1 MPRIL
6 DANGAPIDPAVF
18 REPQSTRPELAHL
31 VGEFARHPARGLTPA
46 KLQRIMGDAE
56 MGSLIEQ
63 MELFEDM
70 EERDAHLYAEMMK
83 RRGALL
89 TVDWSIVEPPA
100 ATAREKKAT
109 EFLRELYQGIS
120 DLEDTLLDMMDA
132 VGKGFACLE
141 LEWALVDG
149 WQLPRRI
156 TLQPPSWFMLDRET
170 RRELRLRGR
179 GIDGEKL
186 WPFGWIVHVHKAKS
200 GYLSRAGLHRVLAWP
215 YLFKNYGVRDLAEF
229 LEIYGLPMRVG
240 KYPTGASEQEKAA
253 LLAAVVN
260 LGHNAGGIMPQG
272 MAMEFQK
279 AADGTEGPFL
289 AMVRWAEASISKAI
303 LGQTLTADAGDK
315 GSHALGTVHNEVR
328 LDIRK
333 ADAKQVAATLT
344 RDLNYPLLAINFGT
358 DIAPHRCPRFEFDVF
373 EPEDVAAY
381 ATHYPKLAAAG
392 VKIPVSYITKKLRIP
407 EPVDGEET
415 LKGPTPPAI
424 PGAPGAAAARRPPAT
439 APDDAADEEQDRI
452 DARVR
457 HSLATQ
463 AEPVRDAL
471 DDLVDDALGDWQP
484 AIEQMLEP
492 IMAEVRAAAADGATP
507 EQLKARLA
515 ELLPQV
521 PTDKLAET
529 LARAAFVARLAG
541 EADLQINRSE

>member
-1 MPRIL
+1 M
-6 DANGAPIDPAVF
+6 
-18 REPQSTRPELAHL
+18 
-31 VGEFARHPARGLTPA
+31 
-46 KLQRIMGDAE
+46 
-56 MGSLIEQ
+56 
-63 MELFEDM
+63 
-70 EERDAHLYAEMMK
+70 
-83 RRGALL
+83 
-89 TVDWSIVEPPA
+89 
-100 ATAREKKAT
+100 
-109 EFLRELYQGIS
+109 
-120 DLEDTLLDMMDA
+120 
-132 VGKGFACLE
+132 
-141 LEWALVDG
+141 
-149 WQLPRRI
+149 
-156 TLQPPSWFMLDRET
+156 
-170 RRELRLRGR
+170 
-179 GIDGEKL
+179 
-186 WPFGWIVHVHKAKS
+186 PFGWIVHVHKAKS

-260 LGHNAGGIMPQG
+260 LGHNAAGIMPQG
-272 MAMEFQK
+272 MALDFQK

-333 ADAKQVAATLT
+333 ADAKQIAATLT

-415 LKGPTPPAI
+415 LKGPTPPAMPGTPPGMPPANR
-424 PGAPGAAAARRPPAT
+424 PGADADARADASADDDRAAARFALASRA
-439 APDDAADEEQDRI
+439 APE
-452 DARVR
+452 
-457 HSLATQ
+457 
-463 AEPVRDAL
+463 RDAL
-471 DDLVDDALGDWQP
+471 DDLVDDALSDWQP

-515 ELLPQV
+515 ELLPRV
-521 PTDKLAET
+521 PADRLAET

>member
-6 DANGAPIDPAVF
+6 DATGQPIDAAVLS
-18 REPQSTRPELAHL
+18 EPQTSRPELAHL
-31 VGEFARHPARGLTPA
+31 QGEFARHPARGLTPA
-46 KLQRIMGDAE
+46 KLQRIMSDAE
-56 MGSLIEQ
+56 LGSLIEQ

-89 TVDWSIVEPPA
+89 TVDWSIVEPPNA
-100 ATAREKKAT
+100 DAREKAAT
-109 EFLRELYQGIS
+109 EFLREAYQGITE
-120 DLEDTLLDMMDA
+120 LEDTLLDMMDA

-141 LEWALVDG
+141 IEWGLVDG
-149 WQLPRRI
+149 LQLPRRV
-156 TLQPPSWFMLDRET
+156 TLQPQSWFMLDRAT
-170 RRELRLRGR
+170 RRQLRLRSKAP
-179 GIDGEKL
+179 DGDAL
-186 WPFGWIVHVHKAKS
+186 WPFGWITHVHKAKS

-240 KYPTGASEQEKAA
+240 KYPMGASEAEKAA

-260 LGHNAGGIMPQG
+260 LGHNAGGIMPAG
-272 MAMEFQK
+272 MALDFQK

-303 LGQTLTADAGDK
+303 LGQTLTADAGNK

-344 RDLNYPLLAINFGT
+344 RDLNFPLLAINFPGGQLP
-358 DIAPHRCPRFEFDVF
+358 PHRCPRFEFDVF
-373 EPEDVAAY
+373 EPEDVTAY

-392 VKIPVSYITKKLRIP
+392 VRIPISYITKKLRIP
-407 EPVDGEET
+407 EPVDGEAVMSA
-415 LKGPTPPAI
+415 PP
-424 PGAPGAAAARRPPAT
+424 PQAPGQGALPGARRPA
-439 APDDAADEEQDRI
+439 DARAEEERI

-457 HSLATQ
+457 HALATQ
-463 AEPVRDAL
+463 TPPIAPARDAL
-471 DDLVDDALGDWQP
+471 DDLVDEALGDWQP
-484 AIEQMLEP
+484 AVEQMLEP
-492 IMAEVRAAAADGATP
+492 IMAEVRAAAADGATV

-515 ELLPQV
+515 ELLPRV
-521 PTDKLAET
+521 PADKLAET

-541 EADLQINRSE
+541 EADLSLNRHE